1 MKSVREGDTL
11 ALEAR
16 SPRAFGAPTD
26 RHRRRLAQEIRR
38 VPKSD
43 RRARHAEPAG
53 APGPP
58 HIRRRPRLCSPIRT
72 FGSPRSRRARCMLRF
87 ATHWA
92 PPHGW
97 RSLQLCWDPCIVGRA
112 PSATRLVRLTR
123 LLRGVK
129 TIKFAGR
136 AAGRG
141 RPACRPETEARACL
155 WAFLI
160 RAGRGRSYH

>member
-1 MKSVREGDTL
+1 MKSVHEGDTL
-11 ALEAR
+11 VVWKLDRLAR
-16 SPRAFGAPTD
+16 SARQLIDTVD
-26 RHRRRLAQEIRR
+26 LARERRR

-43 RRARHAEPAG
+43 RRARHDEPVG
-53 APGPP
+53 TPGLP
-58 HIRRRPRLCSPIRT
+58 HIRRRPRLCPPIRT

-97 RSLQLCWDPCIVGRA
+97 SPLQLCWDACIVGRA
-112 PSATRLVRLTR
+112 PSATRLICLTR
-123 LLRGVK
+123 LLQGVK
-129 TIKFAGR
+129 AIKFAGR

-155 WAFLI
+155 WASLI